1 MAGRKHKTKFAAAL
15 LLLLLGGF
23 IWTTTGARAARKAPA
38 VAVAPIIPVGP
49 LAAPQAPVAPLAEGS
64 DDLDG
69 EVGTPIRVTC
79 APGATTGTGEV
90 KVKVKD
96 GTGFHVGDPIP
107 DTLVT
112 WNGGSTH
119 INKYGTWFTVSSAS
133 LPCPPAAGKIVP
145 FTFHFDDDNDVDHAN
160 LILNVSISINLGL
173 GH

>member
-38 VAVAPIIPVGP
+38 VAVAP
-49 LAAPQAPVAPLAEGS
+49 LDEGS

-119 INKYGTWFTVSSAS
+119 INKYGTWFTVSNAS